1 MNTTCAVVVPCYNEA
16 RRLDITAFRDF
27 LRASPHITFVMVN
40 DGSTDGTADVLRNLQ
55 SGLEDRVEVLALERN
70 SGKAEAV
77 RRGLLHALDQQPLA
91 TAVGFW
97 DADLATPLSAI
108 YDLARILD
116 GFPSIHWVFGARVN
130 LLGRNIARRPGRHYL
145 GRVFATVVSTLLRL
159 PIYDTQCGAKLFR
172 STPEFRGI
180 LHEPFDSR
188 WVFDVEMIARLVRLH
203 RNNRSV
209 VRSMIYEFP
218 LYEWRDIAGS
228 KVEPKD
234 FTRAVIEVLAIWRKY
249 LRY

>member
-1 MNTTCAVVVPCYNEA
+1 
-16 RRLDITAFRDF
+16 
-27 LRASPHITFVMVN
+27 
-40 DGSTDGTADVLRNLQ
+40 
-55 SGLEDRVEVLALERN
+55 
-70 SGKAEAV
+70 
-77 RRGLLHALDQQPLA
+77 
-91 TAVGFW
+91 
-97 DADLATPLSAI
+97 
-108 YDLARILD
+108 
-116 GFPSIHWVFGARVN
+116 
-130 LLGRNIARRPGRHYL
+130 
-145 GRVFATVVSTLLRL
+145 VSTLLRL

-180 LHEPFDSR
+180 LHEPFSSR

-203 RNNRSV
+203 RNNPSV

-234 FTRAVIEVLAIWRKY
+234 FFRAGIEVLAIWRKY